1 MKKSGTKSKAR
12 IKKYREE
19 LRKLK
24 KRYKVLLYRKRL
36 LKLAKTYYKL
46 AERSKGTKRDYY
58 LRLANYYYN
67 KYLQVTRKVTRK
79 VKPRKPDLLLP
90 LACFGVMAFL

>member
-1 MKKSGTKSKAR
+1 MKVNSKIK

-19 LRKLK
+19 LRRLK

-67 KYLQVTRKVTRK
+67 KYLQVTRKV
-79 VKPRKPDLLLP
+79 KPRKPDLLLP
-90 LACFGVMAFL
+90 LVCFGVIALH